1 MVATTTDD
9 DAAVASLMAL
19 LACDSATAAHM
30 LESCAGNVDEAASL
44 YFTLF
49 PNGNAT
55 HGGGGGGHDA
65 AAAGLAVQ
73 GNVATMHASAAGAG
87 ATARTAIDVDNL
99 PDESDDMEVE
109 DLDAPTTSSRIDA
122 ILARMPAHIPSDVAR
137 VLASQIAE
145 APTEGERDAM
155 LRALEVAAS
164 GGDSAAVNQAATAT
178 AAPPPTSHAP
188 VTIIDDDVDVD
199 DNNNNNININNIN
212 DDDDTPPE
220 GVDAET
226 WAALPEDVKADLR
239 RQHNAAHAPS
249 TAAALTN
256 ADLWQDGVDVEEARM
271 LEAAMLGVP
280 YEPPV
285 HRRVVDPETAAAAAA
300 AAQPESTRLR
310 WEQDDAYE
318 ESLRADRAREAERRK
333 QQEEEEEAQR
343 EAVEAERAA
352 QLEED
357 RKAAEFAE
365 SDNDAPPEPATGPR
379 VALRLLNGS
388 RVVRRF
394 SADDTL
400 LEIRR
405 WARRALRDAGCVPD
419 GAWSVK
425 GEGDMFP
432 TSRDELKASTVAQ
445 HGVGGSVLNIVRL

>member
-1 MVATTTDD
+1 MENVAPSPKRARTEATIDD
-9 DAAVASLMAL
+9 VQPPLPELADAALVSKLLSGSFSPTTAEEQCDAINKLREAINALRARLSKHNVDVSDDESELTIAASPEK
-19 LACDSATAAHM
+19 DEKAAW
-30 LESCAGNVDEAASL
+30 LEQVEKDGLVLGNVDDLDPSEWQVPNQCIPVHVNVTLYDWTRLIEATKFDVIMMDPPWQL
-44 YFTLF
+44 
-49 PNGNAT
+49 
-55 HGGGGGGHDA
+55 
-65 AAAGLAVQ
+65 
-73 GNVATMHASAAGAG
+73 
-87 ATARTAIDVDNL
+87 ATANPTRGVALGYSQLTDEDIKNL
-99 PDESDDMEVE
+99 PINS
-109 DLDAPTTSSRIDA
+109 L
-122 ILARMPAHIPSDVAR
+122 
-137 VLASQIAE
+137 Q
-145 APTEGERDAM
+145 TEGYLLIWVINAKYKLSIDMFQKWGYDIVDEIVWVKSTVNRRLAKSHGYY
-155 LRALEVAAS
+155 LQHAKEVCLV
-164 GGDSAAVNQAATAT
+164 GKKRTDPKN
-178 AAPPPTSHAP
+178 PPTYSKEP
-188 VTIIDDDVDVD
+188 TIVYTTVPLEDE
-199 DNNNNNININNIN
+199 NE
-212 DDDDTPPE
+212 E
-220 GVDAET
+220 GE
-226 WAALPEDVKADLR
+226 K
-239 RQHNAAHAPS
+239 
-249 TAAALTN
+249 
-256 ADLWQDGVDVEEARM
+256 
-271 LEAAMLGVP
+271 
-280 YEPPV
+280 
-285 HRRVVDPETAAAAAA
+285 
-300 AAQPESTRLR
+300 AAQ
-310 WEQDDAYE
+310 Q
-318 ESLRADRAREAERRK
+318 

>member
-1 MVATTTDD
+1 MSDSIASVSLEPASPPELPLPPAPALAVSFAF
-9 DAAVASLMAL
+9 AAAKA
-19 LACDSATAAHM
+19 ACPCKSVTERGLTRATAAK
-30 LESCAGNVDEAASL
+30 LSSLCAPSGQINSYCTSSTCSPVVGTGLRDTTA
-44 YFTLF
+44 
-49 PNGNAT
+49 
-55 HGGGGGGHDA
+55 GGRSKSPAPISGAGADA
-65 AAAGLAVQ
+65 ECDFEFCF
-73 GNVATMHASAAGAG
+73 VAAAGAG
-87 ATARTAIDVDNL
+87 AAAVAAVVAAGAGAGAGAARGAGSAMFAVPVL
-99 PDESDDMEVE
+99 
-109 DLDAPTTSSRIDA
+109 AP
-122 ILARMPAHIPSDVAR
+122 LPSD
-137 VLASQIAE
+137 
-145 APTEGERDAM
+145 M
-155 LRALEVAAS
+155 
-164 GGDSAAVNQAATAT
+164 
-178 AAPPPTSHAP
+178 
-188 VTIIDDDVDVD
+188 
-199 DNNNNNININNIN
+199 
-212 DDDDTPPE
+212 
-220 GVDAET
+220 
-226 WAALPEDVKADLR
+226 
-239 RQHNAAHAPS
+239 
-249 TAAALTN
+249 
-256 ADLWQDGVDVEEARM
+256 
-271 LEAAMLGVP
+271 
-280 YEPPV
+280 
-285 HRRVVDPETAAAAAA
+285 AAAAAA
-300 AAQPESTRLR
+300 AAQPETTRLR